1 MRVFKQKFKKV
12 DEFRTTEVK
21 FPKTYQRKK
30 KIKTQLQK
38 ALEKS
43 VTAKKKSS

>member
-30 KIKTQLQK
+30 KIKNLTPESFR
-38 ALEKS
+38 EKCHS
-43 VTAKKKSS
+43 